1 MTFTRSSRTYAEYL
15 FAIIMYRPV
24 SVKSMKTHL
33 RRIVGD
39 VKLTYE
45 ELSTLLAEIE
55 ACLNS
60 RPLVPLPNDDDGI
73 EALTP
78 GHFLIGRPL
87 TALPEVTPTISIS
100 LLRRWQL
107 CKSLL
112 RHFWKRWSSE
122 YVSQLGRFNKWRQPT
137 RNIQP
142 GDLVVIR
149 EDSPIATKWP
159 LARIVEVY
167 PGKDK
172 LVRVALVKTA
182 NGVYTRP
189 VNKLAV
195 VLPSDEQS

>member
-1 MTFTRSSRTYAEYL
+1 
-15 FAIIMYRPV
+15 
-24 SVKSMKTHL
+24 MKTHL

-73 EALTP
+73 DALTP